1 LYTVVLGHDWQKNN
15 SKKKT
20 RIFRKLFFS
29 KKTFLHG
36 EKENFEEHSQNL
48 TFVELTFLI
57 LINYL
62 AGKNS
67 TCPWTMVPFEDF

>member
-1 LYTVVLGHDWQKNN
+1 MGSRLANNNN

-29 KKTFLHG
+29 RKSFLYG
-36 EKENFEEHSQNL
+36 EKENIREYSQNW
-48 TFVELTFLI
+48 TFIELIFPI

-62 AGKNS
+62 AGKN
-67 TCPWTMVPFEDF
+67 